1 MQLHLVWAGDYA
13 LSALSDEALG
23 LDFIWPQSLPPDACL
38 PDEATVVARDAASH
52 ANRDR
57 IPNGVTVRPM
67 HYEELLTLSSMR

>member
-23 LDFIWPQSLPPDACL
+23 LDFIWPHSLPPDACL
-38 PDEATVVARDAASH
+38 PDEATLVARDAAAH

-57 IPNGVTVRPM
+57 IPNGVTVVTM
-67 HYEELLTLSSMR
+67 LYDELLTPSPPS